1 MGLWKYV
8 RYNREHLTFETKD
21 VELNLFVITDFDY
34 LVQCFSNFSG
44 AQSPYNI
51 LALRE
56 SQTMVITGLVN
67 NPNT

>member
-1 MGLWKYV
+1 MV
-8 RYNREHLTFETKD
+8 LT
-21 VELNLFVITDFDY
+21 NFDY

-56 SQTMVITGLVN
+56 SQTKGFTGLVN
-67 NPNT
+67 NPNTKKEQLGVGRPTK